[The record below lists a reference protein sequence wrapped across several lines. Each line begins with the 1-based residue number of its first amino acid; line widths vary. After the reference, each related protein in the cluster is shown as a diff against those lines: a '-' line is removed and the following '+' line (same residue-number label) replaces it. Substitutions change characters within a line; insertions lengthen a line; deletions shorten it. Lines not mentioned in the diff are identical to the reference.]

1 DLYREDLERAGI
13 GDGRHGFRI
22 KLPEKHVK
30 SYVCEISVRTKSE
43 NKELKNSPIK
53 VYFVDFLKYDSIQTD
68 LKSEID
74 LIISFFKNINYGLD
88 LFHVVLP
95 LDKKADIDD
104 EIFYK
109 INNISEKITIFFQ
122 ISDRIIIPISS
133 TFWKTFSNEKSK
145 IQILVGGDIKQFS
158 VTLNDVI
165 KWFETIFTKDFK
177 NIPYTNYLKQYLSLY
192 AIESYLNSSL
202 IRNIVNNKKDLQ
214 IEVGQC
220 INIMGLDILNNEDN
234 DEIPNLLNLLINY
247 KFDMGTFIFNDIY
260 KKIITQ
266 MRENDV
272 EKFLELLNENN
283 FIPENIKKRFIFT
296 LIPKLSLYE
305 KNPPLDL
312 KDIQNLK
319 DSKNKWNIGITLPYI
334 NDISELKD
342 LFYELSKKE
351 IPGWIPTEC
360 VYTTVEKISKNVE
373 KFSAKELNDFVY
385 SYIYLIDSYND
396 EDKWY
401 SRVYDK
407 YFVLSASVILK
418 IYHFL
423 YEWTKKDLVNCI
435 IRNYGLRTEFWQ
447 YINKDLVETIP
458 ILGRTK
464 ELFNIIC
471 SILENGE
478 LTEGNLDEVINA
490 LDHFLFYDNKDA
502 LYLMREI
509 GYLCLMKGLDNY
521 AKLIFEKTNKIAQ
534 GDILRYYA
542 HPLSQPEIFLYEEV
556 KVKEVIRHLIPYI
569 PKSSMFHLEEMLG
582 KALLSYKNDLL
593 VNIINFMLKN
603 GHETSYVAYPF
614 AIEFWD
620 KFGLIIL
627 EELSK
632 FLENNKELPPSI
644 EATLLRLKLVSNF
657 TGNNFLNEEIL
668 KKVDN
673 FEWLNLK
680 PDNYFHKND
689 YNPFFNDTIFI
700 IYSCQKNLNTR
711 IKEIRDTYIK
721 DLKQF
726 KIPYLI
732 VVGGA
737 ERDYIEDDILF
748 LNVPDGYEDL
758 PKKTIKLL
766 KWLYEN
772 TPFYYVYKID
782 DDSYIDIE
790 KFLSTLQYR
799 KFHYYGKKIKR
810 FLQLDRVWHREKSK
824 SETISLTLDKAYSNI
839 SWADGGSGY
848 SLTRFA
854 IYKILKTLETEYGK
868 FLSSLYLYEDILIG
882 TLLGIND
889 IFCNEKEYYVSKQFR
904 TSTNASPVHKWENF
918 FYPSKINPIVYVHLD
933 TEKNFK
939 KAHEIKNQQKLYPNK
954 IWSSSINVK
963 LGENS
968 NQLELLSDRS
978 KLKLLDKEPIVIVPV
993 RNERKMLPHF
1003 LSYYRKL
1010 GVGSFVFI
1018 DNLSDD
1024 GTREYLLEQP
1034 DVVVF
1039 SVDTEYKASHY
1050 GICWQHAILSN
1061 FCIGKW
1067 VLLLDADEFL
1077 VYENCEEVNIKDF
1090 LNNVESMGFKGVRAD
1105 LIDVYPKKLEFLD
1118 LSKNSPFEV
1127 AIFFDKEPLI
1137 PIIYGAG
1144 VYSNCEIAYSS
1155 NLRHRISTDAHISDF
1170 TNVKYPIFK
1179 YYPWIR
1185 FSEGVHFV
1193 TPSENFLE
1201 GEAFLFHFKYH
1212 SDFKKKVVTEVLRKQ
1227 HFENAREYIRYYIAL
1242 ERNKGD
1248 LYDENISLKY
1258 ESSKQFIQYMRRF
1271 YKR

>member
-1 DLYREDLERAGI
+1 
-13 GDGRHGFRI
+13 
-22 KLPEKHVK
+22 
-30 SYVCEISVRTKSE
+30 
-43 NKELKNSPIK
+43 
-53 VYFVDFLKYDSIQTD
+53 
-68 LKSEID
+68 
-74 LIISFFKNINYGLD
+74 
-88 LFHVVLP
+88 
-95 LDKKADIDD
+95 
-104 EIFYK
+104 
-109 INNISEKITIFFQ
+109 
-122 ISDRIIIPISS
+122 
-133 TFWKTFSNEKSK
+133 
-145 IQILVGGDIKQFS
+145 
-158 VTLNDVI
+158 
-165 KWFETIFTKDFK
+165 
-177 NIPYTNYLKQYLSLY
+177 
-192 AIESYLNSSL
+192 
-202 IRNIVNNKKDLQ
+202 
-214 IEVGQC
+214 
-220 INIMGLDILNNEDN
+220 
-234 DEIPNLLNLLINY
+234 
-247 KFDMGTFIFNDIY
+247 
-260 KKIITQ
+260 
-266 MRENDV
+266 
-272 EKFLELLNENN
+272 
-283 FIPENIKKRFIFT
+283 
-296 LIPKLSLYE
+296 
-305 KNPPLDL
+305 
-312 KDIQNLK
+312 
-319 DSKNKWNIGITLPYI
+319 
-334 NDISELKD
+334 
-342 LFYELSKKE
+342 
-351 IPGWIPTEC
+351 
-360 VYTTVEKISKNVE
+360 
-373 KFSAKELNDFVY
+373 
-385 SYIYLIDSYND
+385 
-396 EDKWY
+396 
-401 SRVYDK
+401 
-407 YFVLSASVILK
+407 
-418 IYHFL
+418 
-423 YEWTKKDLVNCI
+423 
-435 IRNYGLRTEFWQ
+435 
-447 YINKDLVETIP
+447 
-458 ILGRTK
+458 
-464 ELFNIIC
+464 
-471 SILENGE
+471 
-478 LTEGNLDEVINA
+478 
-490 LDHFLFYDNKDA
+490 
-502 LYLMREI
+502 
-509 GYLCLMKGLDNY
+509 
-521 AKLIFEKTNKIAQ
+521 
-534 GDILRYYA
+534 
-542 HPLSQPEIFLYEEV
+542 
-556 KVKEVIRHLIPYI
+556 
-569 PKSSMFHLEEMLG
+569 
-582 KALLSYKNDLL
+582 
-593 VNIINFMLKN
+593 
-603 GHETSYVAYPF
+603 
-614 AIEFWD
+614 
-620 KFGLIIL
+620 L

-657 TGNNFLNEEIL
+657 TGNNFLNEEIF

-689 YNPFFNDTIFI
+689 YNPFFIDTIFI

-721 DLKQF
+721 DLKRL
-726 KIPYLI
+726 KIPYI
-732 VVGGA
+732 IIVGGLD
-737 ERDYIEDDILF
+737 RDYIEDDVLY
-748 LNVPDGYEDL
+748 LNVPDSYEDL

-772 TPFYYVYKID
+772 TSFYYFYKID

-799 KFHYYGKKIKR
+799 KCHYYGKKNKK
-810 FLQLDRVWHREKSK
+810 FLQLDRTWHKGKSK
-824 SETISLTLDKAYSNI
+824 NEIISLTLDKSYSNI

-889 IFCNEKEYYVSKQFR
+889 IFCVETEYYVSKQFR
-904 TSTNASPVHKWENF
+904 TSTNALPVHKWENF

-933 TEKNFK
+933 TKKNLK
-939 KAHEIKNQQKLYPNK
+939 KVHEIKETQKLYPYK

-963 LGENS
+963 LGYNS

-1010 GVGSFVFI
+1010 GVESFVFI

-1039 SVDTEYKASHY
+1039 SADTDYKASHY

-1061 FCIGKW
+1061 FCIDKW

-1144 VYSNCEIAYSS
+1144 AYSNCEIAYSS
-1155 NLRHRISTDAHISDF
+1155 NLRYRISTDALISDF
-1170 TNVKYPIFK
+1170 TSVKYPIFK

-1201 GEAFLFHFKYH
+1201 GEAFLLHFKYH

-1227 HFENAREYIRYYIAL
+1227 YFENAREYIRYYIAL

-1258 ESSKQFIQYMRRF
+1258 ENSKQFIKYMRRF
-1271 YKR
+1271 YKK